1 MELILGTLF
10 WTITNPFLAF
20 LGVMAGVIVPDKK
33 SRFGAAFIIA
43 LIYELVIVFIIGSR
57 SFDLNI
63 FAMGIVS
70 AFVWATL
77 GGMAGAYIKKK
88 RTG

>member
-1 MELILGTLF
+1 MELIAGTLF

-20 LGVMAGVIVPDKK
+20 MGVMAGVIVPDKK
-33 SRFGAAFIIA
+33 SRFGAAFFIA
-43 LIYELVIVFIIGSR
+43 LIYELVIVFIIDSR
-57 SFDLNI
+57 NFDLNI

-77 GGMAGAYIKKK
+77 GGLAATYIKN
-88 RTG
+88 RRAN